1 MFKCEDGYDLN
12 HLFNK
17 NHDLNTECLRNI
29 SWSNE
34 HLFECWGGSKYS
46 FLNIKSYK
54 KKKFKKRD

>member
-46 FLNIKSYK
+46 FLNIKSY
-54 KKKFKKRD
+54 